1 MIERIPPQNLEAE
14 YAVLGAMLI
23 EKEAIAKVTEF
34 LRAGDFYREANRLIF
49 DAMMELYNKGEAI
62 DMVTVTEHLRKQ
74 DKLERVGGIAYI
86 TSLANA
92 VPTAAN
98 VVHHGK
104 IVEEKSILRH
114 LINSATQIAGMG
126 YEDSEDVEDILDKA
140 EKSIMEVSGRK
151 ISGDFTSIKDVV
163 YKAFDKIEHLFQSK
177 GAITGLPSGFK
188 DLDKLTAGL
197 QPSDLI
203 LIAARPSMG
212 KTAFTLNIA
221 TNVALRSKKPVAFFS
236 LEMSKEQLVQ
246 RILCSEAAIDSQKL
260 RVGELDD
267 HDWEKLITVSDAL
280 SQAPLFIDDTPG
292 ITVLEMRS
300 KARRLKMEQ
309 GLSLIV
315 IDYLQL
321 MQGSG

>member
-140 EKSIMEVSGRK
+140 EK
-151 ISGDFTSIKDVV
+151 
-163 YKAFDKIEHLFQSK
+163 
-177 GAITGLPSGFK
+177 
-188 DLDKLTAGL
+188 
-197 QPSDLI
+197 
-203 LIAARPSMG
+203 
-212 KTAFTLNIA
+212 
-221 TNVALRSKKPVAFFS
+221 
-236 LEMSKEQLVQ
+236 
-246 RILCSEAAIDSQKL
+246 
-260 RVGELDD
+260 
-267 HDWEKLITVSDAL
+267 
-280 SQAPLFIDDTPG
+280 
-292 ITVLEMRS
+292 
-300 KARRLKMEQ
+300 
-309 GLSLIV
+309 
-315 IDYLQL
+315 
-321 MQGSG
+321 